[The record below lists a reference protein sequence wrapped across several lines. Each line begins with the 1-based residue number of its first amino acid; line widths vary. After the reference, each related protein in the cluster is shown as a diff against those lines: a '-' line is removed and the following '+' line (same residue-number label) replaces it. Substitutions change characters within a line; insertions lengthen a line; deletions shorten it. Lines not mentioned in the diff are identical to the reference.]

1 MNFRTQYDRI
11 RCVSDSGSPE
21 HILYRSKID
30 KFGNIELVEDG
41 FINTYERIQ
50 AFKDSTDI
58 NKVIARFMAGDE
70 SALSKAQGLYFDAS
84 KLPNSFSG
92 MLNFINDAQQA
103 FENLPVDIRRQFG
116 FSFEKFVTSS
126 DQEVG
131 EAFGSDDHDRKDVN
145 SSAGD
150 NISVSADS
158 GSDSS
163 VS

>member
-1 MNFRTQYDRI
+1 MIFRTQYDHV
-11 RCVSDSGSPE
+11 RCISNSGTPE
-21 HILYRSKID
+21 HIVYRSKID

-70 SALSKAQGLYFDAS
+70 SVLSKAQGLYFDAS
-84 KLPNSFSG
+84 KMPNSFSG
-92 MLNFINDAQQA
+92 MLNFINEAQDA
-103 FENLPVDIRRQFG
+103 FEKLPVEIRRQFG

-131 EAFGSDDHDRKDVN
+131 DAFGRSDADSKDVD
-145 SSAGD
+145 SSSGVDVSVSPGSGIDSAG
-150 NISVSADS
+150 V
-158 GSDSS
+158 
-163 VS
+163 